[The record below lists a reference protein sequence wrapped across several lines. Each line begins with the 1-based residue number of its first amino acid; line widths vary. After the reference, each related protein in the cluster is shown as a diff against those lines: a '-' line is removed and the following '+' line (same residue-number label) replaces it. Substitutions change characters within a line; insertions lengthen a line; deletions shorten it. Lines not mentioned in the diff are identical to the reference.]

1 MFSLFAL
8 VSIAAVLVLAWKG
21 IRIVP
26 QGEEWVVERL
36 GKFNS
41 VLKPGLTVINPIF
54 SKVAYKVTTKDIILD
69 VPEQDVI
76 TKDNAVILANA
87 VAFIKVTN
95 IERSV
100 YGIEDFRE
108 AMRNMVQTNLR
119 SIIGGMD
126 LNEALTSR
134 ERIKSEL
141 KLAIA
146 DEAADWGL
154 TVKSVEIQD
163 IKPSI
168 NMQNAM
174 EQQASAERERVAV
187 VTRAEGDKQSL
198 ILNAEA
204 RLEAA
209 RKDAEAQKV
218 AAEASAESI
227 RLIAAAVQGN
237 DNSATFLLGDRYIQA
252 LQRMSTGNN
261 SKIVVMPG
269 DVISAVKSLVG
280 GGRI

>member
-1 MFSLFAL
+1 MFEFAFVL
-8 VSIAAVLVLAWKG
+8 IAAVAVLAWKG

-36 GKFNS
+36 GKFNA
-41 VLKPGLTVINPIF
+41 VITPGLHIINPIF
-54 SKVAYKVTTKDIILD
+54 SKVTYKVTTKDIILD

-141 KLAIA
+141 KNAIA

-163 IKPSI
+163 IKPSV

-227 RLIAAAVQGN
+227 RLIAEAVKQN
-237 DNSATFLLGDRYIQA
+237 DTSATFLLGDRYIQA
-252 LQRMSTGNN
+252 LQRMSNAHN

-269 DVISAVKSLVG
+269 DVVSAVKALVG
-280 GGRI
+280 GNK

>member
-1 MFSLFAL
+1 MTGFMFILIIPAFIL
-8 VSIAAVLVLAWKG
+8 IWKG

-36 GKFNS
+36 GKFS
-41 VLKPGLTVINPIF
+41 AVLKPGLSVINPIF

-69 VPEQDVI
+69 IPEQEVI

-95 IERSV
+95 IERAV
-100 YGIEDFRE
+100 YGIDNFAE
-108 AMRNMVQTNLR
+108 AMRNMVQTSLR

-126 LNEALTSR
+126 LNHALSSR
-134 ERIKSEL
+134 DRIKAEL
-141 KLAIA
+141 KSAVA

-163 IKPSI
+163 IKPSP
-168 NMQNAM
+168 NMQQAM
-174 EQQASAERERVAV
+174 ERQAAAERERVAV
-187 VTRAEGDKQSL
+187 VTQAEGQKQAL
-198 ILNAEA
+198 ILDAEA

-209 RKDAEAQKV
+209 RRDAEAQEV
-218 AAEASAESI
+218 AAKASAEAI
-227 RLIAAAVQGN
+227 RLITEAVKEN
-237 DNSATFLLGDRYIQA
+237 NSSAMFLLGDRYIQT
-252 LQRMSTGNN
+252 LQKMSSSDN

-269 DVISAVKSLVG
+269 DVISAVRNLVG
-280 GGRI
+280 GK

>member
-1 MFSLFAL
+1 MFEFAFVL
-8 VSIAAVLVLAWKG
+8 IAAVAVLAWKG

-36 GKFNS
+36 GKFNA
-41 VLKPGLTVINPIF
+41 VITPGLHIINPIF
-54 SKVAYKVTTKDIILD
+54 SKVTYKVTTKDIILD

-87 VAFIKVTN
+87 LAFIKVTN
-95 IERSV
+95 IERAV

-134 ERIKSEL
+134 ERIKTEL
-141 KLAIA
+141 KTAIA
-146 DEAADWGL
+146 DEASDWGL

-163 IKPSI
+163 IKPSA
-168 NMQNAM
+168 NMQHAM

-227 RLIAAAVQGN
+227 RMIADAVKEN
-237 DNSATFLLGDRYIQA
+237 DTSATFLLGDRYIQT
-252 LQRMSTGNN
+252 LQKMSNSSN

-269 DVISAVKSLVG
+269 DLVSAVKALIG
-280 GGRI
+280 GGK

>member
-1 MFSLFAL
+1 MIEFMITLL
-8 VSIAAVLVLAWKG
+8 VPVVIAIWLG

-36 GKFNS
+36 GKFHS
-41 VLKPGLTVINPIF
+41 VITPGLNIIIPLFDTV
-54 SKVAYKVTTKDIILD
+54 SYKVTTKDIILD
-69 VPEQDVI
+69 VPEQEVI
-76 TKDNAVILANA
+76 TRDNAVILANA
-87 VAFIKVTN
+87 IAFIKVTN

-100 YGIEDFRE
+100 YGIDNFHE
-108 AMRNMVQTNLR
+108 AMRNMVQTSLR

-126 LNEALTSR
+126 LNHALTSR
-134 ERIKSEL
+134 DRIKAEL
-141 KLAIA
+141 KTAIA

-163 IKPSI
+163 IKPSA
-168 NMQNAM
+168 NMQHAM

-187 VTRAEGDKQSL
+187 VTRAEGEKQSL

-218 AAEASAESI
+218 AADASAESI
-227 RLIAAAVQGN
+227 RLIAEAVK
-237 DNSATFLLGDRYIQA
+237 DNNSSATFLLGDRYIQA
-252 LQRMSTGNN
+252 LQKMSASEN

-269 DVISAVKSLVG
+269 DLVSAVKALVG
-280 GGRI
+280 GK